1 MTDISHIPKVW
12 KEYPDTTDP
21 ATAAAVMDMEQ
32 RLVAQR
38 TDGLGLRIG
47 RQWHTN
53 FGSSGYD
60 NALFDITNFTR
71 GTDSGVNA
79 LTQTTAG
86 TEAAC
91 WLKTGQNLRNLE
103 MRLRYRTTATPHTSS
118 FVSLYGRYLDASN
131 NWQVRRGWNGAIDG
145 PMEVLSP
152 SLGTAL
158 GPTISIA
165 TSDFTA
171 TTSRV
176 LRCRIVDDVIL
187 IKDYVEGSGLEPD
200 WQWTRQLR
208 PGDNVVENVEIG
220 IAGFTV
226 NAAAAGSLF
235 VAFDFTVTELLRTD
249 VSLIANGSAQLRDDA
264 TGKPIYWDV
273 TTQDSGNSVSIV
285 SATGPF
291 GGTRN
296 VFQLVQAATYTGGN
310 VVMWR
315 QSIWSALHFGPSG
328 FGARQRRV
336 PAGVFGPTLEVSV
349 WTKGTAITRPFGGS
363 IFAAGFVLYYSD
375 NFDPP
380 NGLNISDPN
389 YFHPFGPN
397 ASGEG
402 TWDWTLN
409 RWLIPLNQWQRVY
422 NALAS
427 VGFHDDS
434 RGTLQFC
441 DLSLRVVP

>member
-1 MTDISHIPKVW
+1 MADISHIPKVW

-21 ATAAAVMDMEQ
+21 LTAAAAMDMEQ
-32 RLVAQR
+32 RLVARR

-60 NALFDITNFTR
+60 NSLFDITGFTR

-79 LTQTTAG
+79 LTQTTVGTDGSCFLKAG
-86 TEAAC
+86 TH
-91 WLKTGQNLRNLE
+91 LRNLE

-118 FVSLYGRYLDASN
+118 FVSLFGRYLDTSN
-131 NWQVRRGWNGAIDG
+131 MWQVRRGWNGAING
-145 PMEVLSP
+145 PIDVLSP

-200 WQWTRQLR
+200 WQWTRRLR

-235 VAFDFTVTELLRTD
+235 VAFDFTITELLRTD
-249 VSLIANGSAQLRDDA
+249 MSLIANGSVQLLDDT
-264 TGKPIYWDV
+264 TGTPIYWDI
-273 TTQDSGNSVSIV
+273 TTQDSGNTVSIV

-296 VFQLVQAATYTGGN
+296 VFQCVQTVDITGGN
-310 VVMWR
+310 VCMFR
-315 QSIWSALHFGPSG
+315 QTMWSALHFGPSG
-328 FGARQRRV
+328 YGARQRRV
-336 PAGVFGPTLEVSV
+336 PAGIFGPVLEVSV
-349 WTKGTAITRPFGGS
+349 WTKGTAISRPYAPA
-363 IFAAGFVLYYSD
+363 IFAAGFVLYYND
-375 NFDPP
+375 NFNPT
-380 NGLNISDPN
+380 NGLNLSDPN

-397 ASGEG
+397 ATGEG

-409 RWLIPLNQWQRVY
+409 SWRFPLNQWHQVY
-422 NALAS
+422 EALAS
-427 VGFHDDS
+427 VGFHDQS

-441 DLSLRVVP
+441 DLTLRVVP